1 MAENNKVLSW
11 NEFKAKAVKI
21 DKLYNRTWLK
31 TEYHHTIANAKAT
44 ADFLSYQ
51 AQSDLYPNLTYNA
64 VADGRTR
71 PQHMAYNGHTAPVND
86 PIWNKLLPPNDWGCR
101 CSVSQTD
108 NPVSTHSPKTNSIK
122 STFQN
127 NPATSGEIF
136 PQNSA
141 YSKNLSKSQIIE
153 SQKFAKK
160 SFEPIKSKAIFEKLN
175 TNIWHKEVFY
185 PNGGFVAVHKQRLA
199 HSKISKNET
208 QKFNK
213 ELRMSKVYAQNG
225 FKIQMLEEI
234 PRISSPDVLAN
245 GIPAELKSL
254 SSHNNI
260 VKEAK
265 KATQKQGAKI
275 VLFEFKNENEEIY
288 KEMDKFK
295 KLKIKNHF
303 YFKRNP
309 NNIYSTY

>member
-71 PQHMAYNGHTAPVND
+71 PQHMAYNGYTATVND

-136 PQNSA
+136 TKNA
-141 YSKNLSKSQIIE
+141 GYSKMLSNSTILEADKFARKQIKIQQQNLTKDWAKKNIPEKEGLNLKAPNFQTKQIHLNRRAVKEIMNHTIDPIIKAYPRDMIKDLSSWKYEGWGKLKEGKHLDCFAFTYYSKDIAGIKRYLNVKVHKRYGEYPYAIMDGIDEKDLINGNLPKNIIE
-153 SQKFAKK
+153 QIKK
-160 SFEPIKSKAIFEKLN
+160 
-175 TNIWHKEVFY
+175 
-185 PNGGFVAVHKQRLA
+185 
-199 HSKISKNET
+199 
-208 QKFNK
+208 
-213 ELRMSKVYAQNG
+213 
-225 FKIQMLEEI
+225 
-234 PRISSPDVLAN
+234 
-245 GIPAELKSL
+245 
-254 SSHNNI
+254 
-260 VKEAK
+260 
-265 KATQKQGAKI
+265 
-275 VLFEFKNENEEIY
+275 
-288 KEMDKFK
+288 
-295 KLKIKNHF
+295 
-303 YFKRNP
+303 
-309 NNIYSTY
+309 